1 MTLDQQIAYCKKKVA
16 TGSDFQAHKAILNTL
31 LSIRAN
37 EEELTDKPS
46 IDGQL
51 YKQAIA
57 AYDTFLREQIG
68 TGLKMNAGQ
77 GKALKDILKYLEK
90 ESKDPSPAGVLAS
103 WEFILAKWNMQSEFI
118 GKQVNL
124 TQINKNLLEILSN
137 IRNGNTKAK
146 QQHRRSEKEQLK
158 ADLRKRREGTV

>member
-1 MTLDQQIAYCKKKVA
+1 MTLDEQIAYCKKKVA

-31 LSIRAN
+31 LSLRAGA
-37 EEELTDKPS
+37 EELTDKPS
-46 IDGQL
+46 VDGQL

-77 GKALKDILKYLEK
+77 GKAMKDILKYLEK
-90 ESKDPSPAGVLAS
+90 ESKDPSPSGVLAS
-103 WEFILAKWNMQSEFI
+103 WEFILAKWTMQSEFI

-124 TQINKNLLEILSN
+124 TQINKNLLEILSS

-146 QQHRRSEKEQLK
+146 QQHNRREKEQLK
-158 ADLRKRREGTV
+158 ADIRKRRSV